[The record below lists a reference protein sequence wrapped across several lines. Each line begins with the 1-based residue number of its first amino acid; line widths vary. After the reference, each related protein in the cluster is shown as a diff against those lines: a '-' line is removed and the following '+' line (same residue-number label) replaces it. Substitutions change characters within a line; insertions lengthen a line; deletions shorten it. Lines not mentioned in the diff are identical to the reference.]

1 MLDCVDSDHIDQSAS
16 PELVDADFDSLE
28 TMIFQPTVSVGFVV
42 QAPANHCL
50 HTFAGSERT
59 SC

>member
-1 MLDCVDSDHIDQSAS
+1 MWDLKIDARIDIYSG
-16 PELVDADFDSLE
+16 SLE